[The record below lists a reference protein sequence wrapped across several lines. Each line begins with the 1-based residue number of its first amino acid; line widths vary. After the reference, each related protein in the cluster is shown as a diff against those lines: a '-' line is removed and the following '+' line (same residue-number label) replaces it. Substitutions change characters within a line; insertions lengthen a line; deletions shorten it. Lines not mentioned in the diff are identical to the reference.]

1 MTEQEPLTLD
11 AIAFGAHPDDVELGC
26 GGTIIKMGALGYTTG
41 VVALTR
47 GEMGTRGSAEIRA
60 REFAAAAEVMGV
72 SVHKALDM
80 PDGRVELNWENKV
93 KVIRE
98 IRTHRPRIVF
108 APYWVA
114 RHPDHEAA
122 SQIVR
127 EASYLSGLKKLDTGQ
142 EAHRPFKVLFYQ
154 SRFEFTPSFVVDI
167 SSTHDKKLEAIK
179 SYASQFYSPSRAVY
193 GTDETLISRPD
204 FVERIE
210 TRDRQYGTYVG
221 VKFGEPFLVREALR
235 IDDPVDYFG
244 PECLETIP

>member
-1 MTEQEPLTLD
+1 VKLD
-11 AIAFGAHPDDVELGC
+11 VIAFGAHPDDVELGC
-26 GGTIIKMGALGYTTG
+26 GGTIIKLGAQGYRTG

-60 REFAAAAEVMGV
+60 REFAAAADVMGV
-72 SVHKALDM
+72 SMHKALDM

-98 IRTHRPRIVF
+98 IRAHRPRVVF
-108 APYWVA
+108 APHWVA

-122 SQIVR
+122 SRIVR

-154 SRFEFTPSFVVDI
+154 SRFEFSPSFVADI
-167 SSTHDKKLEAIK
+167 SSSHEKKLEAIRC
-179 SYASQFYSPSRAVY
+179 YESQFFSPNTA
-193 GTDETLISRPD
+193 GDPADETLISRPD
-204 FVERIE
+204 FIKRIE
-210 TRDRQYGTYVG
+210 TRGRQYGTYVG
-221 VKFGEPFLVREALR
+221 VEFGEPFLVREALR
-235 IDDPVDYFG
+235 IDDPIEFFG

>member
-1 MTEQEPLTLD
+1 MKLD

-26 GGTIIKMGALGYTTG
+26 GGTIIKLGAQGYATG

-47 GEMGTRGSAEIRA
+47 GEMGTRGTAEIRA
-60 REFAAAAEVMGV
+60 QEFAAAAGVMGV

-80 PDGRVELNWENKV
+80 PDGRVESNWENKL

-127 EASYLSGLKKLDTGQ
+127 EASYLAGLKKLDTGQ
-142 EAHRPFKVLFYQ
+142 DAHRPFKVLFYQ
-154 SRFEFTPSFVVDI
+154 SRFEFSPSFVVDI
-167 SSTHDKKLEAIK
+167 SSAHDKKLEAIR
-179 SYASQFYSPSRAVY
+179 SYGSQFDSPNRADY
-193 GTDETLISRPD
+193 GADETLISRPD
-204 FVERIE
+204 FIQRIE
-210 TRDRQYGTYVG
+210 TRDRQYGTYIG
-221 VKFGEPFLVREALR
+221 VKFGEPFLVRETLR
-235 IDDPVDYFG
+235 IDDPVEFFG
-244 PECLETIP
+244 PEYLETIP

>member
-1 MTEQEPLTLD
+1 LIEPELVMLD

-26 GGTIIKMGALGYTTG
+26 GGTIIKLGALGYTAG
-41 VVALTR
+41 VIALTR
-47 GEMGTRGSAEIRA
+47 GEMGTRGSAEIRE
-60 REFAAAAEVMGV
+60 REFAASAKAMGV
-72 SVHKALDM
+72 SIHKALDM
-80 PDGRVELNWENKV
+80 PDGRLEPNWENKL

-98 IRTHRPRIVF
+98 IRALRPRIVF

-127 EASYLSGLKKLDTGQ
+127 EASYLSGLKKVDTGQ

-167 SSTHDKKLEAIK
+167 SSTHEKKLDAIK
-179 SYASQFYSPSRAVY
+179 CYASQFDSPSRAVY

-204 FVERIE
+204 FMQRIE
-210 TRDRQYGTYVG
+210 TRDRQYGTYIG
-221 VKFGEPFLVREALR
+221 VRFGEPFLVREALK
-235 IDDPVDYFG
+235 IDDPVAYFG
-244 PECLETIP
+244 PEWLETIP

>member
-1 MTEQEPLTLD
+1 VKLD
-11 AIAFGAHPDDVELGC
+11 VIAFGAHPDDVELGC
-26 GGTIIKMGALGYTTG
+26 GGTIVKLGAQGYRTG

-47 GEMGTRGSAEIRA
+47 GEMGTRGSAETRA
-60 REFAAAAEVMGV
+60 REFAASAGVMGV
-72 SVHKALDM
+72 SMHKALDM
-80 PDGRVELNWENKV
+80 PDGRVDLNWENKV

-98 IRTHRPRIVF
+98 IRAHQPRIVF

-122 SQIVR
+122 SRIVR
-127 EASYLSGLKKLDTGQ
+127 EASYLAGLKKLDTGQ

-154 SRFEFTPSFVVDI
+154 ARFEFSPSFVVDI
-167 SSTHDKKLEAIK
+167 SSSHEKKLEAIR
-179 SYASQFYSPSRAVY
+179 SYGSQFHGPKNADH

-204 FVERIE
+204 FIERIA

-221 VKFGEPFLVREALR
+221 VEFGEPFLVREALR
-235 IDDPVDYFG
+235 IDDPVDFFG

>member
-1 MTEQEPLTLD
+1 MKLD
-11 AIAFGAHPDDVELGC
+11 VIAFGAHPDDVEIGC
-26 GGTIIKMGALGYTTG
+26 GGTIIKLEALGYTTG

-60 REFAAAAEVMGV
+60 REFAAAARVLGV
-72 SVHKALDM
+72 SVHKTLDM
-80 PDGRVELNWENKV
+80 PDGRVEPNWENKV

-98 IRTHRPRIVF
+98 IRAHQPRVVF

-122 SQIVR
+122 SRIVR
-127 EASYLSGLKKLDTGQ
+127 ESSYLSGLKKLDTGQ

-154 SRFEFTPSFVVDI
+154 SRFEFSPSFVSDI
-167 SSTHDKKLEAIK
+167 SSSHEKKLEAIRC
-179 SYASQFYSPSRAVY
+179 YESQFFSPDKTEH

-204 FVERIE
+204 FIERIE

-221 VKFGEPFLVREALR
+221 VEFGEPFLAREALR
-235 IDDPVDYFG
+235 IDDPVGFFG

>member
-1 MTEQEPLTLD
+1 MKLD
-11 AIAFGAHPDDVELGC
+11 VIAFGAHPDDVELGC
-26 GGTIIKMGALGYTTG
+26 GGTIIKLGALGYKTG

-47 GEMGTRGSAEIRA
+47 GEMGTRGSAKIRA
-60 REFAAAAEVMGV
+60 REFAAAADVMGV
-72 SVHKALDM
+72 SVHKALVI

-98 IRTHRPRIVF
+98 IRAHQPRVVF

-142 EAHRPFKVLFYQ
+142 EAYRPFKVLYYQ
-154 SRFEFTPSFVVDI
+154 SRFEFSPSFVVDI
-167 SSTHDKKLEAIK
+167 SSSHEKKLEAIRC
-179 SYASQFYSPSRAVY
+179 YQSQFFSPNAADDP
-193 GTDETLISRPD
+193 TDETLISRPD
-204 FVERIE
+204 FIKRIE

-221 VKFGEPFLVREALR
+221 VEFGEPFLVREALR
-235 IDDPVDYFG
+235 IDDPVEFFG

>member
-1 MTEQEPLTLD
+1 MKLD
-11 AIAFGAHPDDVELGC
+11 VIAFGAHPDDVEIGC
-26 GGTIIKMGALGYTTG
+26 GGTIIKLEALGYTTG

-60 REFAAAAEVMGV
+60 REFAAAARVLGV
-72 SVHKALDM
+72 SVHKTLDM
-80 PDGRVELNWENKV
+80 PDGRVEPNWENKV

-98 IRTHRPRIVF
+98 IRVHQPRVVF

-122 SQIVR
+122 SRIVR

-154 SRFEFTPSFVVDI
+154 SRFEFSPSFVADI
-167 SSTHDKKLEAIK
+167 SSAHKKKLEAIRC
-179 SYASQFYSPSRAVY
+179 YESQFFSPNKVEH
-193 GTDETLISRPD
+193 GTGETLISRPD
-204 FVERIE
+204 FIERIE

-221 VKFGEPFLVREALR
+221 VKFGEPFLAREALR
-235 IDDPVDYFG
+235 IDDPVGFFG

>member
-1 MTEQEPLTLD
+1 MTDPTTQKLD
-11 AIAFGAHPDDVELGC
+11 ALAFGAHPDDVELGC
-26 GGTIIKMGALGYTTG
+26 GGTIIKLGDLGDSTG

-47 GEMGTRGSAEIRA
+47 GEMGTRGTPEIRA
-60 REFAAAAEVMGV
+60 REFAAAAGAMGV

-80 PDGRVELNWENKV
+80 PDGRVELNIENKI

-98 IRTHRPRIVF
+98 IRAHRPRIVF

-122 SQIVR
+122 SKIVR
-127 EASYLSGLKKLDTGQ
+127 EASYLAGLKKLDTGQ

-154 SRFEFTPSFVVDI
+154 SRFEFQPSFVVNI
-167 SSTHDKKLEAIK
+167 SGAHERKLDAIK
-179 SYASQFYSPSRAVY
+179 SYASQFDSPNKADF

-204 FVERIE
+204 FIERIV

-221 VKFGEPFLVREALR
+221 VEFGEPFLVREALG
-235 IDDPVDYFG
+235 IDDPVEFFG
-244 PECLETIP
+244 PEYLETIP

>member
-1 MTEQEPLTLD
+1 MKLD
-11 AIAFGAHPDDVELGC
+11 VIAFGAHPDDVEIGC
-26 GGTIIKMGALGYTTG
+26 GGTIIKLEALGYTTG

-60 REFAAAAEVMGV
+60 REFAAAARVLGV
-72 SVHKALDM
+72 SVHKTLDM
-80 PDGRVELNWENKV
+80 PDGRVEPNWENKV

-98 IRTHRPRIVF
+98 IRAHQPRVVF

-122 SQIVR
+122 SRIVR

-154 SRFEFTPSFVVDI
+154 SRFEFSPSFVADI
-167 SSTHDKKLEAIK
+167 SSSHEKKLEAIRC
-179 SYASQFYSPSRAVY
+179 YESQFFSPNKTEHE
-193 GTDETLISRPD
+193 TDETLISRPD
-204 FVERIE
+204 FIERIE

-221 VKFGEPFLVREALR
+221 VQFGEPFLAREALR
-235 IDDPVDYFG
+235 IDDPVGFFG

>member
-1 MTEQEPLTLD
+1 MTDQDTVKLD
-11 AIAFGAHPDDVELGC
+11 VIAFGAHPDDVELGC
-26 GGTIIKMGALGYTTG
+26 GGTIIKLGAQGYTTG

-47 GEMGTRGSAEIRA
+47 GEMGTRGTAEIRA
-60 REFAAAAEVMGV
+60 QEFAAAAGVMGV

-80 PDGRVELNWENKV
+80 PDGRVESNWENKL

-127 EASYLSGLKKLDTGQ
+127 EASYLAGLKKLDTGQ

-154 SRFEFTPSFVVDI
+154 SRFEFSASFVVDI
-167 SSTHDKKLEAIK
+167 SSTHGKKLDAIR
-179 SYASQFYSPSRAVY
+179 SYGSQFDSPDRADY

-235 IDDPVDYFG
+235 IDDPVEFFG

>member
-1 MTEQEPLTLD
+1 MKLD
-11 AIAFGAHPDDVELGC
+11 VIAFGAHPDDVELGC
-26 GGTIIKMGALGYTTG
+26 GGTVAKLGAMGYSTG

-60 REFAAAAEVMGV
+60 REFAAAARVMGV
-72 SVHKALDM
+72 SMHKALDM
-80 PDGRVELNWENKV
+80 PDGRVEVNWENKV

-98 IRTHRPRIVF
+98 IRSHQPRIVF

-122 SQIVR
+122 SRIVR
-127 EASYLSGLKKLDTGQ
+127 EACYLSGLKKLETGQ

-154 SRFEFTPSFVVDI
+154 SRFEFTPSFVADI
-167 SSTHDKKLEAIK
+167 TDSHDKKLEAIRC
-179 SYASQFYSPSRAVY
+179 YESQFDNPNRAEH
-193 GTDETLISRPD
+193 GTDETRISRPD
-204 FVERIE
+204 FIPRIE

-221 VKFGEPFLVREALR
+221 VEFGEPFLVREALR
-235 IDDPVDYFG
+235 IDNPVEFFG